1 MSMSRKHYEA
11 LAGAFKRAAARART
25 IEEAQALGRLAVE
38 VAEILGAASASFKP
52 DRFLAACQFPHLTDP
67 RESKNGQ
74 TP

>member
-11 LAGAFKRAAARART
+11 LAGALAPLKRPRRW
-25 IEEAQALGRLAVE
+25 GRLAVE

-67 RESKNGQ
+67 RESKNGP